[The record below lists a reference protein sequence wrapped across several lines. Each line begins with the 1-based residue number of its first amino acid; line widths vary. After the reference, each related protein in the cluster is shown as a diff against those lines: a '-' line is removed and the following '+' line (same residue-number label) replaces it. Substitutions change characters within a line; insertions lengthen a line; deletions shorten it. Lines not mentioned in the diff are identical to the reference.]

1 MTWLAIRV
9 RLARSVTHTTGTV
22 PVCRLTAVRPGVPI
36 ATLTAAPPATNALPQ
51 DGGNNGERRYKTIYF
66 VALVTARTSVLVVNS
81 VPSELAQIG

>member
-1 MTWLAIRV
+1 MALMLSIMAVMLHEV

-51 DGGNNGERRYKTIYF
+51 DGERFPAASPLKQKEGHLFPEI
-66 VALVTARTSVLVVNS
+66 N
-81 VPSELAQIG
+81 I